1 MAMKAKHA
9 HGSRKSLESAI
20 ANKIVD
26 NFDVLFLSGEDENP
40 AMGWLDK
47 NGNPIILSPADEV
60 AKLETQ
66 VEEQLATKA
75 DAEEVKSLEAELA
88 NKVSADEVDAKVET
102 AVTEKVGSAVKAE
115 VEATVETAVETAVEA
130 AVEAKVD
137 TAVEAAVKEEV
148 ETAVKAEVEAAVE
161 KTAEKTKYEITDV
174 PVGTLVDYRDS
185 EIRICCP
192 ENTVFTKQNVGDG
205 GDSNSYYM
213 TFKTFAPSDDAVGYI
228 EHLNGQA
235 DEQILTSFNVDAN
248 GRRYQPTWLA
258 LAKYDESTGEWS
270 YYGKSSMN
278 GKMIGYDYR
287 IDWYNADGVMISS
300 DSVRINLSNE
310 NCHFEIEPYYVGKM
324 KTDVETLVN
333 EKIKEIESGN
343 EIIEF

>member
-20 ANKIVD
+20 ANKVVD

-66 VEEQLATKA
+66 VEAELATKA
-75 DAEEVKSLEAELA
+75 DAS
-88 NKVSADEVDAKVET
+88 D
-102 AVTEKVGSAVKAE
+102 
-115 VEATVETAVETAVEA
+115 VEALEKEVATKVTA
-130 AVEAKVD
+130 
-137 TAVEAAVKEEV
+137 EEV

-192 ENTVFTKQNVGDG
+192 ENSVFTKQNVGAG

-258 LAKYDESTGEWS
+258 LAKYDEAAGVWN

-287 IDWYNADGVMISS
+287 IDWYNADGVMIAS